1 MLLSYLSPRT
11 ILAMAPDLSRALL
24 DPPMPKMSEVREAEQ
39 ALHLALLRNRH
50 SYQQEMIAQPL
61 LHIRKSVALFEQ
73 VAEM

>member
-1 MLLSYLSPRT
+1 
-11 ILAMAPDLSRALL
+11 
-24 DPPMPKMSEVREAEQ
+24 MPKMSEVREAEQ